1 MKEQMRRL
9 GDRFATMRTR
19 VSERFADVGP
29 RGRTTLRRIAVV
41 LGVLVLL
48 GYPIGM
54 MWVHVVDDDADFQPS
69 AAFAVEGGSR
79 AVATA
84 AALVER
90 EAARWTPNDPF
101 WSPGAA
107 LDNMP
112 NYQLGLVYAISRF
125 TAEMGDQFGRTR
137 GSSAIDPDLDRAA
150 GLLRYD
156 GRIWYWGGGSFV
168 PMQPAETQ
176 YRKAVAALTSYNR
189 RLAGGTAVFDRRADN
204 LIGLLAHIAAD
215 LGSSSAAL
223 DARSAASNA
232 GWFDFQADDLFYNV
246 KGRLYGYYLLL
257 RDIGIDFEA
266 VIREKQ
272 ATNIWDQMLASLR
285 AAAVM
290 DPLIVANGAPDGFL
304 IPSHLSAQGFYLL
317 RARTQLRETVDSL
330 IK

>member
-9 GDRFATMRTR
+9 GDRFASARIRM
-19 VSERFADVGP
+19 SERFTDVGP
-29 RGRTTLRRIAVV
+29 GGRRALRVVAIV
-41 LGVLVLL
+41 LGIFLL
-48 GYPIGM
+48 IGYPIGM
-54 MWVHVVDDDADFQPS
+54 MWVHVIDDDPDFRPETVT
-69 AAFAVEGGSR
+69 AVEGGSR

-112 NYQLGLVYAISRF
+112 NYQLGLVYAVSRF
-125 TAEMGDQFGRTR
+125 TAEMGDQLGRMR
-137 GSSAIDPDLDRAA
+137 GSSAIDPDLDRAT

-156 GRIWYWGGGSFV
+156 GRIWYWGSGSFV
-168 PMQPAETQ
+168 PTQPAEAQ
-176 YRKAVAALTSYNR
+176 YRKAVAALISYNQR
-189 RLAGGTAVFDRRADN
+189 VAAGTAVFDRRADN
-204 LIGLLAHIAAD
+204 LIGLLDRIAAD

-223 DARSAASNA
+223 DDRSAASDA
-232 GWFDFQADDLFYNV
+232 GWFDFRADDLFYNI

-257 RDIGIDFEA
+257 RDIGVDFET
-266 VIREKQ
+266 VIAEKQ
-272 ATNIWDQMLASLR
+272 ATNIWDRMLASLR
-285 AAAVM
+285 AAAAL
-290 DPLIVANGAPDGFL
+290 DPLIVANGAEDGL
-304 IPSHLSAQGFYLL
+304 LMPSHLASQGFYLL